1 MLLLRGRNYREI
13 YTPTTPLPV
22 NLVDERVVL
31 QRCVTQ
37 KKEGIFTQRGFRV
50 YITKVSSPKLF
61 LKSRLRFHMHDV
73 ASRAMPLK
81 SIFRLVVRLVI
92 PLTR

>member
-31 QRCVTQ
+31 QRCMTQ
-37 KKEGIFTQRGFRV
+37 KKGRDFYSEGL
-50 YITKVSSPKLF
+50 SSIHPKGL
-61 LKSRLRFHMHDV
+61 LPKTLS
-73 ASRAMPLK
+73 
-81 SIFRLVVRLVI
+81 
-92 PLTR
+92 